1 MGKTAISWATHT
13 WNPATGC
20 SKPIEVDPETGKKF
34 ISPECEH
41 CYAEALSLR
50 RGWTKNHWTE
60 PNAELNVTIH
70 PDRLAAAFKFNL
82 DAEQL
87 AKAHPKY
94 PIRVFVN
101 SMSDLFHRLVP
112 DEFIWQVFAVM
123 NDPRNAGRIFQVLT
137 KRPERAAEWPG
148 PWGPNIWM
156 GTTSGDART
165 KFRIDHLR
173 RCAAM
178 VRFISVEPLLSSMVP
193 IDLSGIHQVIVGG
206 ESGPG
211 FRPMEM
217 MWAREL
223 RDACVEQG
231 CAFFFK
237 QSDAYRTETRCYLV
251 EENGRCYE
259 WRQMP
264 GELSAPVEVQPD
276 NAAFHQKHF
285 HILPNTAA

>member
-20 SKPIEVDPETGKKF
+20 SKPIETDPATGERF
-34 ISPECEH
+34 ISPECKN

-50 RGWTKNHWTE
+50 RKWTTHHWTE
-60 PNAELNVTIH
+60 PNAEANVRIH
-70 PDRLAAAFKFNL
+70 PDRLRAAFNFNL
-82 DAEQL
+82 DAQQL
-87 AKAHPKY
+87 AKAHPLY

-112 DEFIWQVFAVM
+112 DEFIWQVFQVM
-123 NDPRNAGRIFQVLT
+123 NDPRNAGRVFQVLT

-173 RCAAM
+173 RCAAQ

-193 IDLSGIHQVIVGG
+193 IDLTGIHQVIVGG

-217 MWAREL
+217 QWAREL

-231 CAFFFK
+231 CAFYFK
-237 QSDAYRTETRCYLV
+237 QSDSFRTEMRCYLV
-251 EENGRCYE
+251 EKDGRCYE

-264 GELSAPVEVQPD
+264 HDLSAPVEVQPD

-285 HILPNTAA
+285 HILPSTAA